1 MKSVIF
7 APNLVPRSLTMPHNV
22 FGLGDQLKGL
32 IFTYDLCR
40 KHNIDFYV
48 DFRFHP
54 IGKFVKSQAHPFE
67 SEIVENKIPFIMG
80 EDVEDFILN
89 HDGLIYFLTNGIP
102 HQEITPSESC
112 KEFCKQL
119 LRPINE
125 LVDRVEEISSKH
137 NCLKIFHLRFGDKE
151 CVDHEP
157 QSKEKYL
164 YYINKYKNELKQCN
178 FLMSD
183 SLNFKK
189 LANQTAGI
197 DSLPHKPQHLGSLSL
212 DYSSIFNDFLDF
224 FLLTKASFIFSLTS
238 EGHCSSFSLVPA
250 KIFDTQYR
258 CKTDWKYHRA

>member
-7 APNLVPRSLTMPHNV
+7 VPNLVPRSITMPHNV

-80 EDVEDFILN
+80 KDVEAFILN
-89 HDGLIYFLTNGIP
+89 NGGLICFLTNGIP
-102 HQEITPSESC
+102 HQEITLSESC

-189 LANQTAGI
+189 LASQATGI
-197 DSLPHKPQHLGSLSL
+197 DFLPHKPQHLGSLSL
-212 DYSSIFNDFLDF
+212 DHSSIFNDFLDF
-224 FLLTKASFIFSLTS
+224 FLLTRASFIFSLTS
-238 EGHCSSFSLVPA
+238 EGHCSSFSLVPS
-250 KIFDTQYR
+250 KIFDIQYR
-258 CKTDWKYHRA
+258 CKTDWKYHMV